1 MLVDMKNLFSVKGKV
16 ALVTGGSRGIGEMM
30 AEGLVE
36 NGARVYISARKAD
49 ACEATAAR
57 LSEIGKQAGGECIS
71 IPADLSTANGI
82 ARLVQ
87 ELSAQESQLDVL
99 VNNAGA
105 TWGAPLEDF
114 PSDAFD
120 KVMNI
125 NVKAVFELTTKLLPL
140 LRASAS
146 APDPARV
153 IVTSSIEGI
162 TTSSQTNY
170 PYSASKAGVIHL
182 SKHLAKELAAEHITV
197 NCIAPGPFES
207 KMMAF
212 VTDDPKMRAEL
223 AASVPLQRIGEP
235 EDMAGA
241 VIYLASK
248 AGAYVTGQTL
258 VVDGGITVG

>member
-1 MLVDMKNLFSVKGKV
+1 MIEAMKNLFSVEGKV
-16 ALVTGGSRGIGEMM
+16 AVVTGGSRGIGEMM

-49 ACEATAAR
+49 VCDATAER
-57 LSEIGKQAGGECIS
+57 LSKLGECIS
-71 IPADLSTANGI
+71 LPADLSTAEGI
-82 ARLVQ
+82 ASLVH
-87 ELSAQESQLDVL
+87 EISARESQLDIL

-125 NVKAVFELTTKLLPL
+125 NVKAVFELTTKVLPL
-140 LRASAS
+140 LRASAT

-153 IVTSSIEGI
+153 IVTSSVEGVI
-162 TTSSQTNY
+162 TSSQPNY

-182 SKHLAKELAAEHITV
+182 SKHLAKTLAPEHITV

-212 VTDDPKMRAEL
+212 VTDDPKMRAAL
-223 AASVPLQRIGEP
+223 AASIPLERIGEP

-241 VIYLASK
+241 VIYLSSK

>member
-1 MLVDMKNLFSVKGKV
+1 MKELFSVKGKV
-16 ALVTGGSRGIGEMM
+16 AVVTGGSRGIGEMM

-49 ACEATAAR
+49 ACNATAER
-57 LSEIGKQAGGECIS
+57 LSKVGECIS
-71 IPADLSTANGI
+71 VPADLSTAEGI
-82 ARLVQ
+82 AALVQ
-87 ELSAQESQLDVL
+87 EVSARESRLDIL

-114 PSDAFD
+114 PSEAFD

-125 NVKAVFELTTKLLPL
+125 NVKAVFELTTKMLPL

-146 APDPARV
+146 ASDPARV
-153 IVTSSIEGI
+153 IVTSSVEGVI
-162 TTSSQTNY
+162 TSSQPNY

-182 SKHLAKELAAEHITV
+182 AKHMAKTLASDHITV

-212 VTDDPKMRAEL
+212 VTDDPKMRAAL
-223 AASVPLQRIGEP
+223 AASIPLERIGEP

-241 VIYLASK
+241 VIYLSSK

>member
-1 MLVDMKNLFSVKGKV
+1 MKDLFSVKGKV
-16 ALVTGGSRGIGEMM
+16 AVVTGGSRGIGEMM
-30 AEGLVE
+30 AEGLVA

-49 ACEATAAR
+49 VCDATAER
-57 LSEIGKQAGGECIS
+57 LSKMGECIS
-71 IPADLSTANGI
+71 VVADLSAAEGI
-82 ARLVQ
+82 DSLVQ
-87 ELSAQESQLDVL
+87 EISAREGQLDIL

-114 PSDAFD
+114 PPEAFD
-120 KVMNI
+120 KVMNV
-125 NVKAVFELTTKLLPL
+125 NVKAVFELTRKFLPL

-153 IVTSSIEGI
+153 IVTSSVEGVI
-162 TTSSQTNY
+162 TSSQSNY

-182 SKHLAKELAAEHITV
+182 SKHLASTLASDQITV

-212 VTDDPKMRAEL
+212 VTDDPEKRAAL
-223 AASVPLQRIGEP
+223 AASLPLQRIGAP

-241 VIYLASK
+241 VIYLSSK
-248 AGAYVTGQTL
+248 AGAFVTGQTL
-258 VVDGGITVG
+258 VVDGGLTVG